1 MPITRTFPLV
11 ILALSSL
18 FWGSLTQAAA
28 EASYP
33 IQSGDTL
40 RIVVWK
46 EADLQMDILV
56 RPDGGI
62 SFPLAGDLIV
72 EGLTIPQVQS
82 LLQQRIAKFIPD
94 PEVAVMTLNTNGSA
108 VYVIGKVNRPGAFP
122 LVGKLDVMQAIALG
136 GGANTFAALN
146 DIKVLR
152 RGSKGQL
159 ESIDFRYGDVEKG
172 ENLEQNILLRSG
184 DTVVVP

>member
-1 MPITRTFPLV
+1 MKSFQTLLV
-11 ILALSSL
+11 LFSLLSSN
-18 FWGSLTQAAA
+18 FAQSAV

-33 IQSGDTL
+33 IQPGDTL
-40 RIVVWK
+40 RVVVWK
-46 EADLQMDILV
+46 ETDLQMDVLV

-72 EGLTIPQVQS
+72 ENLTIPQVQT
-82 LLQQRIAKFIPD
+82 LLQQKIAKFIPD
-94 PEVAVMTLNTNGSA
+94 PEVAVMSLKTDGSA

-122 LVGKLDVMQAIALG
+122 LVGKLDVIQALSLG
-136 GGANTFAALN
+136 GGANAFAAVN
-146 DIKVLR
+146 DIKILR
-152 RGSKGQL
+152 RNNKNQL
-159 ESIDFRYGDVEKG
+159 QAIDFRYADVEKG